1 MLKKI
6 TLLYG
11 DSFKGL
17 SKDIWWL
24 ALVTFIN
31 RSGTMILP
39 FLSKYLKED
48 LEFTYG
54 QVGWVMVFFG
64 VGSMIGSWLGG
75 KLTDRIGF
83 YKVMVWSLLI
93 AGFLFIGLQYVK
105 TFFGFCMAMLLIMSV
120 ADMFRPAM
128 FVSLKTYSKPENRT
142 RSLTLVRLAINLG
155 FVVGPSVAGIII
167 IASGYETLF
176 WIDGITCIV
185 SILFFT
191 YLVKEKKNTAEEQQK
206 KKMELLDAKAT
217 VYSDKPYWIFLSI
230 CFLMGM
236 IFFQLF
242 TILPLYHTEQ
252 FGLNEFHT
260 GLLFF
265 LNGLIIVILEMPM
278 VNWIEKKKIAATKL
292 IYYSSVLMALSFVV
306 LLYNAWAGILVIS
319 MLIITVGEMIGFPY
333 TNTFALSRAKSGNEG
348 RYMALYTMSFS
359 LAHII
364 GPKLGLDV
372 VSMFGYQVNFAM
384 VSLFG
389 LLAIVLSLWLQKEVE
404 NETILKTA
412 ETKT

>member
-1 MLKKI
+1 MLKRI
-6 TLLYG
+6 TVLYG

-17 SKDIWWL
+17 SKDVWWL

-64 VGSMIGSWLGG
+64 VGSLLGSWLGG
-75 KLTDRIGF
+75 KLTDKIGF

-105 TFFGFCMAMLLIMSV
+105 TFYGFCIAMFVIMAV

-128 FVSLKTYSKPENRT
+128 FVSLNTYSKPENRV

-155 FVVGPSVAGIII
+155 FVVGPSVAGLIII
-167 IASGYETLF
+167 SSGYDTLF

-185 SILFFT
+185 SILLFT
-191 YLVKEKKNTAEEQQK
+191 YLVKEKKRASDLEIKEVNF
-206 KKMELLDAKAT
+206 LDKNAT
-217 VYSDKPYWIFLSI
+217 VYQDKPYWIFLGI
-230 CFLMGM
+230 AFLMGM

-242 TILPLYHTEQ
+242 TTMPLYHKEQ
-252 FGLNEFHT
+252 FNLTEFHT
-260 GLLFF
+260 GMLFF

-278 VNWIEKKKIAATKL
+278 VHIIEQKKIAETKL

-306 LLYNAWAGILVIS
+306 LLYNAWVGILVIS
-319 MLIITVGEMIGFPY
+319 MVIITVGEMIGFPY
-333 TNTFALSRAKSGNEG
+333 TNAFAMKRAKSGNEG
-348 RYMALYTMSFS
+348 RYMALYTMAFS
-359 LAHII
+359 LAHIVS
-364 GPKLGLDV
+364 PKLGLDIV
-372 VSMFGYQVNFAM
+372 AKYGYHANFIVISVFGFIAI
-384 VSLFG
+384 G
-389 LLAIVLSLWLQKEVE
+389 LSIWLQKEMKKE
-404 NETILKTA
+404 KLSTTI
-412 ETKT
+412 